1 MMPAFCAGSGSNLAT
16 FGSFFASLSS
26 SSLSLLSPPSTIND
40 IFLLLFLAKKHGNV
54 TNSAEGLSRDK
65 AEILSNLSETRKEQ
79 RGLVRPIIHS
89 KGINA

>member
-16 FGSFFASLSS
+16 FGSFFASL

-54 TNSAEGLSRDK
+54 TNSVEGLSRDK
-65 AEILSNLSETRKEQ
+65 AESLSNLSETRKEQ

-89 KGINA
+89 IGIDA